1 MKTFPP
7 DSQPQDF
14 FPQEEGREKRERE
27 REREREE
34 LKREKQWSRVVSQ
47 SWVN

>member
-27 REREREE
+27 RERERRAEE
-34 LKREKQWSRVVSQ
+34 REAMVESSVAILG
-47 SWVN
+47 